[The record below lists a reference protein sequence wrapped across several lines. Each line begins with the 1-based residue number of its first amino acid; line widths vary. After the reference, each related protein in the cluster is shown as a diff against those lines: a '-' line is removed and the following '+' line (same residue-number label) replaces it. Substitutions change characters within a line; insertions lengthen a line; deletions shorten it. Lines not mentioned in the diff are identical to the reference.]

1 MPVDNSTPLNPINAA
16 VKYTDVE
23 RNSDSTGKAGDRIR
37 QNVDAM
43 MKALPFGVGTRPED
57 RLQQNPAV
65 AEFDNTA
72 AELPTDELIF
82 NLAAGRANP

>member
-1 MPVDNSTPLNPINAA
+1 MEIYQWPTAGLAVPVDNSTPLNPINAA

-23 RNSDSTGKAGDRIR
+23 RNSGGD
-37 QNVDAM
+37 
-43 MKALPFGVGTRPED
+43 TRPED

-72 AELPTDELIF
+72 TELPTDELIL